1 MSMNKFVLYLPKLA
15 IAVLSVVALS
25 FASCEK
31 VMEFDIDGS
40 SGRPVLN
47 ALPSLGKQMF
57 VNYSYSHFFLDNNV
71 SQPIPNTEMRLSV
84 NGVDLYPSRIDGCN
98 YFFDYFLQPDDRLDI
113 SVSSDGNS
121 VSASTY
127 VPRSPNMF
135 DVTTVVDTTMT
146 FNTAVINFDIQNHP
160 DYKEYYYF
168 TISQRDSGV
177 RYNSY
182 LEIYDT
188 VDTVY
193 NTFFF
198 CFDQNLTS
206 PAVAANQPL
215 GGYLYTSLM
224 SQDDLIDGESYKTA
238 MMLILLVD
246 TNEIEPF
253 LHQYTLNVESV
264 TPERYQYLQSVSSSS
279 DLMSFFG
286 EPAPV
291 YSNVSGALGIFS
303 GMAKQS
309 FPLSLSDTL
318 PGLVGSAPDPYS
330 ASVVEL
336 IRKHRCGIY

>member
-1 MSMNKFVLYLPKLA
+1 MLMKKLVLYVSKLA
-15 IAVLSVVALS
+15 MAVVLMFSLS
-25 FASCEK
+25 FVACEK
-31 VMEFDIDGS
+31 VMDFEFDDA
-40 SGRPVLN
+40 SGQPVLN

-57 VNYSYSHFFLDNNV
+57 VNYSYSHFFLDNNTIHPV
-71 SQPIPNTEMRLSV
+71 PNTDMCISV
-84 NGVDLYPSRIDGCN
+84 NGVDMYPSKIEGCN
-98 YFFDYFLQPDDRLDI
+98 YFFDYLLQPDDQLAI
-113 SVSSDGNS
+113 SIVSDSVV

-127 VPRSPNMF
+127 VPRSPNME
-135 DVTTVVDTTMT
+135 DVVTVVDTTMT
-146 FNTAVINFDIQNHP
+146 FNTAIISFDIVNHP
-160 DYKEYYYF
+160 NYKEYYYF

-188 VDTVY
+188 VDTVF

-198 CFDQNLTS
+198 CFDNNLTS
-206 PAVAANQPL
+206 PMVAANQPL
-215 GGYLYTSLM
+215 GGYLYTSLLT
-224 SQDDLIDGESYKTA
+224 QDDLVDGASYKTA
-238 MMLILLVD
+238 MMLVLLVD
-246 TNEIEPF
+246 TNEVEPF

-264 TPERYQYLQSVSSSS
+264 TPERYKYLQSASSSS
-279 DLMSFFG
+279 SLTSFFG

-318 PGLVGSAPDPYS
+318 PAMVGGTRNPYS

-336 IRKHRCGIY
+336 IKKRRCGIY

>member
-1 MSMNKFVLYLPKLA
+1 MFLNKLVLYLSKWAVAALLLFSLA
-15 IAVLSVVALS
+15 FTA
-25 FASCEK
+25 CEK
-31 VMEFDIDGS
+31 VMDFDYDNS
-40 SGRPVLN
+40 SGVPVLN
-47 ALPSLGKQMF
+47 ALPSLGKQLF
-57 VNYSYSHFFLDNNV
+57 VNYSYSHFFLDDQV
-71 SQPIPNTEMRLSV
+71 SHPIPNTEMSISV
-84 NGVDLYPSRIDGCN
+84 NGVDIYPSGIDGCN
-98 YFFDYFLQPDDRLDI
+98 YFFDYFLQPDDQLGI
-113 SVSSDGNS
+113 SITSDSVS

-127 VPRSPNMF
+127 VPRSPNMAN
-135 DVTTVVDTTMT
+135 VATVIDTTMT
-146 FNTAVINFDIQNHP
+146 FNTAIISFDITNHP

-182 LEIYDT
+182 LEVYDT
-188 VDTVY
+188 VDTVF

-224 SQDDLIDGESYKTA
+224 SQDDLIDGEAYKTA

-246 TNEIEPF
+246 TNEVEPF

-264 TPERYQYLQSVSSSS
+264 TPERYKYLQSASSSS
-279 DLMSFFG
+279 SLTSFFG

-318 PGLVGSAPDPYS
+318 PGMVSSVPDPYS

-336 IRKHRCGIY
+336 LIKNRCGVY